1 MAGETELQT
10 VTRIP
15 THDSTTDTKQD
26 DAWVGSQTN
35 VTGREDI
42 PPDGGYGW
50 VCTACVFLINAH
62 TWGVNS
68 AWGIFL
74 AHFLANSTFPDA
86 TQLEYAL
93 VGGLSISM
101 ALFASPA
108 IGFSNEKFGTRATLF
123 IGTALVSLALF
134 TASFATQVWH
144 LFLSQGVCFG
154 FGLGFTYITA
164 TPVLSQWFLKK
175 RSLAV
180 GIASAGAGAGGIAYN
195 LGAGAAVQT
204 LGVSWTYRLLA
215 LCTLVVN
222 LACSILLKDRNSSV
236 QPHKASFNLREYS
249 HISVVLVILWG
260 VFTELG
266 YIVLLYS
273 LPNYALSIG
282 LTAHQGSVVGAML
295 NVGLTFGRPLVG
307 FLSDKFGRIDVA
319 TVMTGLCGVYCLVI
333 WVPAQ
338 TYGVLILFALLSG
351 TVTGTYWGTVVPV
364 TAEVVGMQRLPMAF
378 GMICLPLVVPT
389 VFAEPIALQLA
400 STYGYLSTKIF
411 VGCMFLLGCA
421 STWAL
426 RSWKICDDEKAA
438 VNVPGGLTPSRIWL
452 TPRRLFM
459 NKRV

>member
-1 MAGETELQT
+1 MGGDLELHT
-10 VTRIP
+10 VAQIP
-15 THDSTTDTKQD
+15 THSSAETKHDDTLIG
-26 DAWVGSQTN
+26 ARTN
-35 VTGREDI
+35 VTSREDV

-50 VCTACVFLINAH
+50 VCTICVFLINAN

-74 AHFLANSTFPDA
+74 AHFLSHSTYPDA

-108 IGFSNEKFGTRATLF
+108 IGFSNEKFGTRPTLL

-134 TASFATQVWH
+134 TSSFATQVWQ
-144 LFLSQGVCFG
+144 LFLSQGACFG

-164 TPVLSQWFLKK
+164 TPVLSQWFLRK

-195 LGAGAAVQT
+195 LGAGAAVQS
-204 LGVSWTYRLLA
+204 LGVGWTYRILA

-222 LACSILLKDRNSSV
+222 FTCSILLKDRNSSV
-236 QPHKASFNLREYS
+236 QPHKRSFNLREYS
-249 HISVVLVILWG
+249 HISVILVILWG

-282 LTAHQGSVVGAML
+282 LTAQQGSVVGAML

-307 FLSDKFGRIDVA
+307 YLSDKFGRIDVA
-319 TVMTGLCGVYCLVI
+319 TGMTALCGIYCLAI

-364 TAEVVGMQRLPMAF
+364 TAEVVGMQRLPVAF

-400 STYGYLSTKIF
+400 STYGYLSSKIF
-411 VGCMFLLGCA
+411 VGSMFLLGGA

-438 VNVPGGLTPSRIWL
+438 LATGVGETRRQIWL